1 MGHVI
6 ADLPVGDV
14 DRLEG
19 LWRELLDHHLAAA
32 PHLAALGDVRDPA
45 DSWRVRRAQYL
56 QWLAVPRAAVLVARD
71 ADCLLGYAMIRAAD
85 AAGSWQWGDQVG
97 TLETLVIGR
106 SARGTGVGR
115 ELLDAARE
123 RLAEWGA
130 QVMTISV
137 IAGNETAVRFYRRE
151 GASDYL
157 RTLIMP
163 VRQPLSPRVQERQIC
178 VPLDVPRSPSER
190 IDIRQARLET
200 PRCHDLASSTEVDPG
215 RAGPA
220 VVEWLATGRP
230 RASGRRLNGRSGRLL
245 TAEKS
250 PRGRGRPCLI
260 LG

>member
-6 ADLPVGDV
+6 ADLPAAGIDQ
-14 DRLEG
+14 LEG

-32 PHLAALGDVRDPA
+32 PHLEVLGTPRDPA

-71 ADCLLGYAMIRAAD
+71 ADRLLGYAMIRFVD
-85 AAGSWQWGDQVG
+85 AAGSWQWGDQAG
-97 TLETLVIGR
+97 ILETLVVAG

-137 IAGNETAVRFYRRE
+137 IAGNEGAVRFYRRE

-157 RTLIMP
+157 QTLVMP
-163 VRQPLSPRVQERQIC
+163 VRHR
-178 VPLDVPRSPSER
+178 
-190 IDIRQARLET
+190 
-200 PRCHDLASSTEVDPG
+200 
-215 RAGPA
+215 
-220 VVEWLATGRP
+220 
-230 RASGRRLNGRSGRLL
+230 
-245 TAEKS
+245 
-250 PRGRGRPCLI
+250 
-260 LG
+260 